1 MKQKQK
7 NFLLVVGMLLL
18 MLVSIV
24 VYSSYTQRQIY
35 YESTENLLSTYSQV
49 TKTFTMFAQRNWN
62 ILTDWAS
69 YLQSIIDE
77 PDAEEKWKDYV
88 SEKATWQYSDFY
100 LCNEDCQY
108 WTVAGRQGTAD
119 HMKDAFAALYSAD
132 APVVTSYISSQGI
145 RKVMFAVPMEQPVTL
160 DGITY
165 TGLAVSYDN
174 SVMENMLGGLAYEG
188 QSDCYIVRANGDLV
202 LSTEPKTEIPE
213 QMTNLFAYLRQNA
226 TLDEPEFADMIQNLS
241 QGGQGSVQY
250 KFKGVSYYLV
260 YQPVGVE
267 DWAIIGIVPTDVVDA
282 DLHRVQTTTILLLV
296 ILMLVILAGATKI
309 TRDAARRRREREE
322 ASRRELEYRR
332 ELSDMMFQGMA
343 RIVDRFSVCDLDNDH
358 YLYHERRSKELYPP
372 EGSYQK
378 LLEQISQRYVVMTD
392 GVNAKI
398 TQMMA
403 PENLRAQLK
412 TETDMLKF
420 EYAARDKSAFLMMTV
435 VPMGWKEGRLTRVMM
450 ISQDMGRQH
459 LLQDMANTD
468 GLTGLLNKRYFNSVM
483 TALETR
489 QQSFALFYLDLDRFK
504 PVNDTYGHEVGDKL
518 LQGVSKR
525 LQGCIRSKDY
535 AFRLGGDEF
544 ALLLP
549 GDWKLEACTEK
560 MRRIQEMVRVPYEI
574 DGKTVT
580 IGTSCGFALYPSEC
594 PDAEQACRLAD
605 RRMYEDKQ
613 KNHAMQDHGLR

>member
-7 NFLLVVGMLLL
+7 NILLVVGMLLL

-108 WTVAGRQGTAD
+108 WTVNGRQGTAV
-119 HMKDAFAALYSAD
+119 HMRDAFAELYRAD

-188 QSDCYIVRANGDLV
+188 QSDCYIVRSNGDVV

-213 QMTNLFAYLRQNA
+213 QMTNLFEYLRQNA
-226 TLDEPEFADMIQNLS
+226 TLDEPKFTDMTQNVL

-250 KFKGVSYYLV
+250 QFKGVNYYLV
-260 YQPVGVE
+260 YQPVGVD

-282 DLHRVQTTTILLLV
+282 GLHRVQSTTILLLV

-309 TRDAARRRREREE
+309 TWDAARRRREKEE

-358 YLYHERRSKELYPP
+358 YLYHERRGKELYPP
-372 EGSYQK
+372 EGSYQTM
-378 LLEQISQRYVVMTD
+378 LEQISMRYVVMTD
-392 GVNAKI
+392 GVNAKM
-398 TQMMA
+398 TQMLA
-403 PENLRAQLK
+403 IDNLRAQLK
-412 TETDMLKF
+412 TESDMLKF

-468 GLTGLLNKRYFNSVM
+468 GLTGLLNKRYFNAVM
-483 TALETR
+483 TALEKR
-489 QQSFALFYLDLDRFK
+489 QQTFALFYLDLDHFK

-549 GDWKLEACTEK
+549 GNWKPETCTEK

-574 DGKTVT
+574 DGNTVI

-594 PDAEQACRLAD
+594 PDAEQTRLLAD
-605 RRMYEDKQ
+605 HRMYEDKQ
-613 KNHAMQDHGLR
+613 KNHAMQEHGLR

>member
-7 NFLLVVGMLLL
+7 NVLLAVGMVLL
-18 MLVSIV
+18 MLASIA
-24 VYSSYTQRQIY
+24 VYSYYTQQQIY
-35 YESTENLLSTYSQV
+35 YESTQNLLSTYSQV

-69 YLQSIIDE
+69 YLQYIKDD
-77 PDAEEKWKDYV
+77 PDAEGKWTDFV
-88 SEKATWQYSDFY
+88 AEKATWQYSDFY

-108 WTVAGRQGTAD
+108 WTTAGRQGTAV
-119 HMKDAFAALYSAD
+119 HMKDAFGELYSAD
-132 APVVTSYISSQGI
+132 APIVTSYISSLGI
-145 RKVMFAVPMEQPVTL
+145 RKVMFAVPMDQPVTL

-188 QSDCYIVRANGDLV
+188 QSDCYIVRANGDV
-202 LSTEPKTEIPE
+202 VFSTEPKTEIPE
-213 QMTNLFAYLRQNA
+213 QMTNLFDYLRKNA
-226 TLDEPEFADMIQNLS
+226 RPDEPEFSEMTRKVP

-250 KFKGVSYYLV
+250 TFKGVTYYLV
-260 YQPVGVE
+260 YQPVGME
-267 DWAIIGIVPTDVVDA
+267 DWAIIGIVPTEVVDA
-282 DLHRVQTTTILLLV
+282 GQRKVQATTIVLLLT
-296 ILMLVILAGATKI
+296 LMLVILAGTTKI
-309 TRDAARRRREREE
+309 TMDAAKRRREEE
-322 ASRRELEYRR
+322 QARRRELEYRR
-332 ELSDMMFQGMA
+332 EMSDMMFQGMA
-343 RIVDRFSVCDLDNDH
+343 RIVDRFAVCDLDNDH
-358 YLYHERRSKELYPP
+358 YLYHERRSKELYPA

-378 LLEQISQRYVVMTD
+378 LIEQISQRYVIMTD
-392 GVNAKI
+392 GEMAKI

-412 TETDMLKF
+412 TENDMLKF

-435 VPMGWKEGRLTRVMM
+435 VPMGWKDGRLARVMT

-468 GLTGLLNKRYFNSVM
+468 GLTGLLNKRYFNSVL
-483 TALETR
+483 TALEQR
-489 QQSFALFYLDLDRFK
+489 QQPFALFYLDLDRFK

-549 GDWKLEACTEK
+549 GNLTPELCRQK
-560 MRRIQEMVRVPYEI
+560 MQRIQEMVRVPYEL
-574 DGKTVT
+574 DGNMVT
-580 IGTSCGFALYPSEC
+580 IGTSCGYALYPEEC
-594 PDAEQACRLAD
+594 PDAEQTRLLAD
-605 RRMYEDKQ
+605 QRMYEDKE